1 MSTASRLTTKYQ
13 ATVPDNVRRFLKLEA
28 GDRVVWEIED
38 GVVTIRKAT
47 PFDLEYAK
55 ALESTLS
62 EWSTKNDEE
71 AYHGL

>member
-1 MSTASRLTTKYQ
+1 M
-13 ATVPDNVRRFLKLEA
+13 PDNVRRFLKLEA

-47 PFDLEYAK
+47 LFDLEYTQ

-62 EWSTKNDEE
+62 EWSAKNDEE
-71 AYHGL
+71 AYRGL